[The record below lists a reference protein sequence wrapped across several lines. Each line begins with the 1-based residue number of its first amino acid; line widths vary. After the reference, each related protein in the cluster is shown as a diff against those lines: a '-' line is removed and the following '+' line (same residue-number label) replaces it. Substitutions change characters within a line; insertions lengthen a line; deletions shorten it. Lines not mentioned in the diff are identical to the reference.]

1 MLRPSSASRPSSAMV
16 RWKYCSLSSLEQS
29 VPCERSADGSSRG
42 AAQAHNLLLA
52 MNFVPE
58 KGRQHSGREGG
69 LAAAAL
75 ACNRDLLFPHG
86 DIHPSRLGEP
96 HRTATNDEHRGP
108 PRMPPTFLMR
118 PSRAGFVMSG
128 DGITDVNWP
137 MMELPRSLGAVKE
150 GRPYQPPELRET
162 QVNLIQSCM
171 ATKTKSNKIAQ
182 PVDSGPHS
190 EKPPIF
196 KGLG

>member
-1 MLRPSSASRPSSAMV
+1 
-16 RWKYCSLSSLEQS
+16 
-29 VPCERSADGSSRG
+29 
-42 AAQAHNLLLA
+42 
-52 MNFVPE
+52 
-58 KGRQHSGREGG
+58 
-69 LAAAAL
+69 
-75 ACNRDLLFPHG
+75 
-86 DIHPSRLGEP
+86 
-96 HRTATNDEHRGP
+96 
-108 PRMPPTFLMR
+108 
-118 PSRAGFVMSG
+118 MSG

-137 MMELPRSLGAVKE
+137 MMGLPRSLGVVKE